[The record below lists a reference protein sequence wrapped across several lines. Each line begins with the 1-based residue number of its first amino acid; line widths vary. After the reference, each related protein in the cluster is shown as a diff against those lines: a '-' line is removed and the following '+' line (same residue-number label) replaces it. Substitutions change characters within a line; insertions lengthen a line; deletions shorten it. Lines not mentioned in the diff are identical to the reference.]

1 MITSS
6 IALAIA
12 TALRSSEPYSFAS
25 CRPWA
30 RRAGNRIDTLLIA
43 LIAVMASGV
52 DSGSDPGSQDPYA
65 KLGITADSGFEDV
78 QRAKA
83 AALSSAGDD
92 PQARAKVEAAYDA
105 VLMARLRERQSGK
118 VSMAAANAS
127 AREQLGATPVTTAAE
142 GAGVL
147 TRLRQFSFPTPS
159 VSSAGWMPDLVLVQD
174 QGLVV
179 RSAVGAVGL
188 LLLMAT
194 TGTAD
199 LVLSLATIG
208 LFLSQVRRG
217 RRPLASLGWSFLL
230 LAVGLALGAL
240 VLNVLAAASVSIP
253 VAPDQLQAI
262 PAFLLMLAGALL
274 LA

>member
-1 MITSS
+1 
-6 IALAIA
+6 
-12 TALRSSEPYSFAS
+12 
-25 CRPWA
+25 
-30 RRAGNRIDTLLIA
+30 
-43 LIAVMASGV
+43 MASGV

-65 KLGITADSGFEDV
+65 KLGISADSGFEDV

-83 AALSSAGDD
+83 AALTSAGDD

-105 VLMARLRERQSGK
+105 VLMARLRDRQSGK

-127 AREQLGATPVTTAAE
+127 AREQQGATQVAGSADDS
-142 GAGVL
+142 GVL
-147 TRLRQFSFPTPS
+147 TRLRQLSLPTPS
-159 VSSAGWMPDLVLVQD
+159 ISTAGWMPDLRLVEGQD
-174 QGLVV
+174 LLV
-179 RSAVGAVGL
+179 RAGVGVVGL

-208 LFLSQVRRG
+208 LFISQVRRG
-217 RRPLASLGWSFLL
+217 RRPLASLGWSLLL
-230 LAVGLALGAL
+230 LAVGLAVGAL
-240 VLNVLAAASVSIP
+240 LLSAMGAGTATLP
-253 VAPDQLQAI
+253 VAPDQVQAL

>member
-1 MITSS
+1 
-6 IALAIA
+6 
-12 TALRSSEPYSFAS
+12 
-25 CRPWA
+25 
-30 RRAGNRIDTLLIA
+30 
-43 LIAVMASGV
+43 MASGV

-65 KLGITADSGFEDV
+65 KLGITADSGFEEV
-78 QRAKA
+78 QRAKS
-83 AALSSAGDD
+83 AALTSAGDD

-127 AREQLGATPVTTAAE
+127 AREQQGASQSAA
-142 GAGVL
+142 GSGGPGVL

-159 VSSAGWMPDLVLVQD
+159 VSSAGWVPELTLVEG
-174 QGLVV
+174 QGLLV
-179 RSAVGAVGL
+179 RVGVGVVGL

-194 TGTAD
+194 TSTAD

-208 LFLSQVRRG
+208 LFVSQVRRG

-230 LAVGLALGAL
+230 LALGLAVGALLLGAMG
-240 VLNVLAAASVSIP
+240 AGTATFP

-262 PAFLLMLAGALL
+262 PALLLMLAGALL